1 MRAARK
7 GWRRLFDPQ
16 ARMYAETMM
25 DALKQT
31 DPEINELI
39 RAEERYELESVRLIP
54 SENYVSRAVL
64 EATGSILT
72 NKYSEGYPGRR
83 YYEGQRYIDQ
93 IETIVAERAR
103 ALFGAEHVNV
113 QPYSGSPA
121 NLAVYFALLQ
131 PGDTLMGLALPHGGH
146 LTHGWNV
153 SITGTFWRPVHYLV
167 DRETQKIDYDAVRD
181 LAKKERPKII
191 VTGATAYP
199 RQFDFK
205 AFGEIAREVGA
216 YLLADIS
223 HIAGLIVAGAH
234 PDAVPYADV
243 VTTTTHKTLRG
254 PRGAMILCREA
265 VAQKIDKAVFPGL
278 QGGPHNHTTAAIGV
292 ALKEAATPAFK
303 EYGHQIVRNAKA
315 MAEELLARGFH
326 LVSGGTDNH
335 LILIDLT
342 NKKVIGKKA
351 AQALD
356 RAAIVCNYNTV
367 PYDPRKPFSPS
378 GVRLGTPAVT
388 SRGMREGE
396 MRQIARWIDEI
407 VAHIDDEA
415 VLARVKGEVVEMCRT
430 FPAPGIEVR

>member
-1 MRAARK
+1 
-7 GWRRLFDPQ
+7 
-16 ARMYAETMM
+16 M

-31 DPEINELI
+31 DPEIYDLI
-39 RAEERYELESVRLIP
+39 RAEERYEIESVRLIP

-83 YYEGQRYIDQ
+83 YYEGQHYIDQ
-93 IETIVAERAR
+93 METIVAARAR
-103 ALFGAEHVNV
+103 ALFGAEHANV

-121 NLAVYFALLQ
+121 NLAVYLALLK

-146 LTHGWNV
+146 LTHGWAV
-153 SITGTFWRPVHYLV
+153 SATGIFWRPVHYQV
-167 DRETQKIDYDAVRD
+167 DRETQRINYDAVRD

-191 VTGATAYP
+191 VAGATAYP

-205 AFGEIAREVGA
+205 IFGEIAKDVGA
-216 YLLADIS
+216 FLLADIS

-234 PDAVPYADV
+234 PDAVPYSDV

-254 PRGAMILCREA
+254 PRGAMILSRNE
-265 VAQKIDKAVFPGL
+265 VAEKLDKAVFPGL

-315 MAEELLARGFH
+315 MAEELLAHGFN

-356 RAAIVCNYNTV
+356 RAGIVCNYNTV

-388 SRGMREGE
+388 SRGMGEGE
-396 MRQIARWIDEI
+396 MRQIARWIDQA
-407 VAHIDDEA
+407 VAHADDEA
-415 VLARVKGEVVEMCRT
+415 TLARIKGEVGEMCRR
-430 FPAPGIEVR
+430 FPAPGITT

>member
-1 MRAARK
+1 
-7 GWRRLFDPQ
+7 
-16 ARMYAETMM
+16 M

-31 DPEINELI
+31 DPEIYDLI
-39 RAEERYELESVRLIP
+39 RAEERYEIDSVRLIP

-72 NKYSEGYPGRR
+72 NKYSEGYSGRR

-93 IETIVAERAR
+93 IETIVADRAR
-103 ALFGAEHVNV
+103 ELFGAEHANV

-121 NLAVYFALLQ
+121 NLAVYLALLK

-146 LTHGWNV
+146 LTHGWPV
-153 SITGTFWRPVHYLV
+153 SATGIFWRAVHYQV
-167 DRETQKIDYDAVRD
+167 DRESQRIDYDAVRD

-205 AFGEIAREVGA
+205 IFGEIAKEVGA
-216 YLLADIS
+216 FMLADIS

-254 PRGAMILCREA
+254 PRGAMILCRNE
-265 VAQKIDKAVFPGL
+265 VADKIAKAVFPGL

-315 MAEELLARGFH
+315 MAEELLAHGFN

-356 RAAIVCNYNTV
+356 RAGIVCNYNTV

-378 GVRLGTPAVT
+378 GLRLGTPAVT
-388 SRGMREGE
+388 SRGMGEGE
-396 MRQIARWIDEI
+396 MRQIARWINEA
-407 VAHIDDEA
+407 VAHAEDEA
-415 VLARVKGEVVEMCRT
+415 ALARINGEVTEMCRR
-430 FPAPGIEVR
+430 FRAPGIAT

>member
-1 MRAARK
+1 MGRNGGK
-7 GWRRLFDPQ
+7 
-16 ARMYAETMM
+16 MM

-31 DPEINELI
+31 DPEIYDLI
-39 RAEERYELESVRLIP
+39 RAEERYEIDSVRLIP

-72 NKYSEGYPGRR
+72 NKYSEGYSGRR

-93 IETIVAERAR
+93 IETIVAARAR
-103 ALFGAEHVNV
+103 ELFGAEHANV

-121 NLAVYFALLQ
+121 NLAVYLALLK

-146 LTHGWNV
+146 LTHGWAV
-153 SITGTFWRPVHYLV
+153 SATGIFWRAVHYQV
-167 DRETQKIDYDAVRD
+167 DRESQRIDYDAVRD

-191 VTGATAYP
+191 VAGATAYP

-205 AFGEIAREVGA
+205 IFGEIAKEVGA
-216 YLLADIS
+216 FMLADIS

-254 PRGAMILCREA
+254 PRGAMILCRNE
-265 VAQKIDKAVFPGL
+265 VAEKIDKAVFPGL

-315 MAEELLARGFH
+315 MAEELLAHGFN

-356 RAAIVCNYNTV
+356 RAGIVCNYNTV

-378 GVRLGTPAVT
+378 GLRLGTPAVT
-388 SRGMREGE
+388 SRGMGEGE
-396 MRQIARWIDEI
+396 MRQIARWIDQA
-407 VAHIDDEA
+407 VAHADDEA
-415 VLARVKGEVVEMCRT
+415 ALARINGEVCEMCRR
-430 FPAPGIEVR
+430 FPAPGIAT